1 MAEAQKAAL
10 PLREYE
16 SIYVLRP
23 DLAKATAEKVASRVE
38 DVVTREGGKLTLVEN
53 WGRRALAYKVQ
64 RYTRGVYVYVKYV
77 GDGRTVSEL
86 ERNFRLLDEVMKFQ
100 TVKIGDGINAADVQV
115 DAEAVKFEA
124 EEPPSSEEEQEL
136 TLEQQLGL
144 VEGAKFPV
152 RDRDDDLD
160 DMDDQEDD
168 E

>member
-16 SIYVLRP
+16 SIYVLKP
-23 DLAKATAEKVASRVE
+23 DLAKATLEKVAGRVE
-38 DVVTREGGKLTLVEN
+38 DVIGREGGKLTLVEN

-64 RYTRGVYVYVKYV
+64 KYTRGVYVYVKYL
-77 GDGRTVSEL
+77 GDGKTVSEL

-100 TVKIGDGINAADVQV
+100 TVKVADGINAADVTI

-124 EEPPSSEEEQEL
+124 HEPPSADEEPEL

-144 VEGAKFPV
+144 VEGAKLP
-152 RDRDDDLD
+152 REERDDYGD
-160 DMDDQEDD
+160 DFDQEDD